1 MKGKRKISI
10 WTTESRQT
18 KIKKTSSS
26 NNIVEAYSFELGK
39 CDMPIRQMN
48 IDHVLAHI
56 DLELAQKVAKNL
68 GVTPPEEG
76 GNDYDKIS
84 PALSQDDTIHVPD
97 TRKVGIII
105 DDGFNDEEILGNIDQ
120 LTEANVKYEVIS
132 EYQGT
137 LTGSNEAS
145 LEVDHT
151 FDTTDAVLYDA
162 LYVVGGSN
170 LSQMFKKETKKFLH
184 KTFDHYKTIGASQA
198 GIDIL
203 EKMHMLNQPGVVTE
217 GDRFADDFIE
227 AIAKDRHR
235 TRDIEVF

>member
-1 MKGKRKISI
+1 
-10 WTTESRQT
+10 
-18 KIKKTSSS
+18 
-26 NNIVEAYSFELGK
+26 
-39 CDMPIRQMN
+39 MN

-76 GNDYDKIS
+76 GNGYDKIS
-84 PALSQDDTIHVPD
+84 PSLSQDDTIHVPD

-120 LTEANVKYEVIS
+120 LTEVNVKYEVIS

-137 LTGSNEAS
+137 LTGSSEAS

-162 LYVVGGSN
+162 FYVVGGSN

-184 KTFDHYKTIGASQA
+184 KTFDHYKAIGASQA

-203 EKMHMLNQPGVVTE
+203 KKMYMLHQPGVVTE
-217 GDRFADDFIE
+217 GERFSEDFIE
-227 AIAKDRHR
+227 AIAKDRHQ

>member
-1 MKGKRKISI
+1 
-10 WTTESRQT
+10 
-18 KIKKTSSS
+18 
-26 NNIVEAYSFELGK
+26 
-39 CDMPIRQMN
+39 MPIRQMN

-137 LTGSNEAS
+137 LTGSKEAS

-217 GDRFADDFIE
+217 GERFSEDFIE

>member
-1 MKGKRKISI
+1 MIAYEFDQNGIS
-10 WTTESRQT
+10 
-18 KIKKTSSS
+18 
-26 NNIVEAYSFELGK
+26 
-39 CDMPIRQMN
+39 
-48 IDHVLAHI
+48 
-56 DLELAQKVAKNL
+56 
-68 GVTPPEEG
+68 
-76 GNDYDKIS
+76 
-84 PALSQDDTIHVPD
+84 
-97 TRKVGIII
+97 
-105 DDGFNDEEILGNIDQ
+105 EEILGNIDQ

-184 KTFDHYKTIGASQA
+184 KTFDHYKTIGASQT

-217 GDRFADDFIE
+217 GERFADDFIE

>member
-1 MKGKRKISI
+1 
-10 WTTESRQT
+10 
-18 KIKKTSSS
+18 
-26 NNIVEAYSFELGK
+26 
-39 CDMPIRQMN
+39 MPIRQMN

-84 PALSQDDTIHVPD
+84 PDLSQDDTIHVPD

-203 EKMHMLNQPGVVTE
+203 EKMHMLHQPGVVTE
-217 GDRFADDFIE
+217 GESFPDFIA